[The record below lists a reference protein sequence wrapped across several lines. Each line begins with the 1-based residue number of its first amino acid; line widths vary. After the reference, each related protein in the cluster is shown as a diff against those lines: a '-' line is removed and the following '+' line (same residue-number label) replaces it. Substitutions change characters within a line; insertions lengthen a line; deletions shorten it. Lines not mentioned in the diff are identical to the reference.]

1 MSRPDQAGSAAPN
14 LGAGPVTRDWAVAVF
29 VVWRGAV
36 LLHRH
41 RKLGLWLPPGGHV
54 EPHELP
60 DDAAVREVL
69 EETGVSAT
77 LVGEPAVQAPGPRQ
91 LVRPRGVQL
100 EDIGPGHQH
109 IDLVYLARPVE
120 PYHGVL
126 NTDDGFGWYSREEAA
141 ALDLTAEMAAWVD
154 LALREAG

>member
-1 MSRPDQAGSAAPN
+1 
-14 LGAGPVTRDWAVAVF
+14 
-29 VVWRGAV
+29 V

-69 EETGVSAT
+69 EETGVVIE
-77 LVGEPAVQAPGPRQ
+77 LLGPPPFEAPGPRQ

-100 EDIGPGHQH
+100 ESISPGHEH
-109 IDLVYLARPVE
+109 IDLVYLGRPLE
-120 PYHGVL
+120 PY
-126 NTDDGFGWYSREEAA
+126 DGLVSGDEDGLAWYDAVATASLGLTREM
-141 ALDLTAEMAAWVD
+141 TAWVA
-154 LALREAG
+154 LALREVGAVPGG

>member
-1 MSRPDQAGSAAPN
+1 VTSATSP
-14 LGAGPVTRDWAVAVF
+14 TRDFAVSVF
-29 VVWRGAV
+29 VVWRSAV

-69 EETGVSAT
+69 EETGVVIE
-77 LVGEPAVQAPGPRQ
+77 LLGPPPFEAPGPRQ

-100 EDIGPGHQH
+100 ESISPGHEH
-109 IDLVYLARPVE
+109 IDLVYLGRPLE
-120 PYHGVL
+120 PY
-126 NTDDGFGWYSREEAA
+126 DGLVSGDEDGLAWYDAVATASLGLTREM
-141 ALDLTAEMAAWVD
+141 TAWVA
-154 LALREAG
+154 LALREVGAVPGG